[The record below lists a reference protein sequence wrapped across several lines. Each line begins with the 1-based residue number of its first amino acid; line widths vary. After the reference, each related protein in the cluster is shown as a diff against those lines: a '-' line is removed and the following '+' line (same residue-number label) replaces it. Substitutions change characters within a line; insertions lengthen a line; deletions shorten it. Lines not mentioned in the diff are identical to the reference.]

1 MVRTMKIEEGPKTN
15 SRTSLHLQA
24 FWKEGSWCG
33 AAHLALSYPGGKCGG
48 LSLGWASYRVV
59 VGGTPDHHGRRRR
72 CDGSCMALAPRPRPG
87 GPYSHL

>member
-1 MVRTMKIEEGPKTN
+1 MKIEEGPKTN

-59 VGGTPDHHGRRRR
+59 VGGTPGRRVTTGD
-72 CDGSCMALAPRPRPG
+72 DGDVMDLPMQLHRAAAMMRSREEP
-87 GPYSHL
+87 